1 MKIWRGNGN
10 KGVFIW
16 GVTFG
21 VQPVFRRRKNL
32 VAAVKSDCI
41 SSLFKVIH
49 CVSLKVEIVFIRIIL
64 IACFKRTVIHDLS
77 VHLRTGVPQGW
88 NATLIDD
95 TLVCCTNLACFIG
108 FKVTFAHLLLR
119 KKRNCR
125 NTVTNGKSKHSGACC
140 QNITNFVPAGH
151 EISTL
156 LELKP
161 TIRHDPQPVPPT
173 SHRDKYFPKIHLS
186 N

>member
-1 MKIWRGNGN
+1 MLENQVMKIWRGNGN

-77 VHLRTGVPQGW
+77 VHLRTGVPQG
-88 NATLIDD
+88 
-95 TLVCCTNLACFIG
+95 
-108 FKVTFAHLLLR
+108 
-119 KKRNCR
+119 
-125 NTVTNGKSKHSGACC
+125 
-140 QNITNFVPAGH
+140 
-151 EISTL
+151 
-156 LELKP
+156 
-161 TIRHDPQPVPPT
+161 
-173 SHRDKYFPKIHLS
+173 
-186 N
+186 